1 MSNIRH
7 FYSNNSEWQRITG
20 RGFIKTFDAD
30 EIPEGVNQMNTLIVF
45 STHTNYKDKR

>member
-20 RGFIKTFDAD
+20 RGAGGLPVLAK
-30 EIPEGVNQMNTLIVF
+30 
-45 STHTNYKDKR
+45 